1 MQFSTALIFA
11 SSALAYSSVFET
23 RTNQQTDSV
32 TVTSCASTLTNC
44 IPNHPRNIT
53 NFSTSSSIN
62 AAPLVGSYY
71 AAGVAALAAGAL
83 LL

>member
-11 SSALAYSSVFET
+11 SSALAYSSSFQT

-44 IPNHPRNIT
+44 IPPKNTT
-53 NFSTSSSIN
+53 NFSTSATN
-62 AAPLVGSYY
+62 AAPIVGSYC
-71 AAGVAALAAGAL
+71 AAGVVALAAGAL